1 LDEKNQSI
9 IDEYEK
15 GKKKKSNGLGRW
27 LIRAGGGFKARG
39 Q

>member
-1 LDEKNQSI
+1 MSMK
-9 IDEYEK
+9 K
-15 GKKKKSNGLGRW
+15 VKKKKSNGLGRW

>member
-1 LDEKNQSI
+1 MSMK
-9 IDEYEK
+9 K
-15 GKKKKSNGLGRW
+15 VKKKSNGLGRW